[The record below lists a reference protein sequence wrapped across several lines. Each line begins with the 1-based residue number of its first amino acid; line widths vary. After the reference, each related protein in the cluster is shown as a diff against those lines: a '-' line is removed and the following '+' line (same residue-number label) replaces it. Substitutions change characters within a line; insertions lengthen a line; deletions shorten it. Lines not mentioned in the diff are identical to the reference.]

1 MTYYCALIW
10 LILSW
15 SSLSPT
21 FYRNFKV
28 LNICVVPQCQWD
40 KVQSLLISHNILQD
54 LQPCDL
60 SLATHL
66 LHPSNFSLVPLIFDT
81 SAVVIIS
88 LSIDLATPLST
99 HIFFLSYVFTSQ
111 GITGDGWQMIASTAI
126 FISYTF
132 YFLPREHIAMKFFN
146 GLATNYTGA
155 NLQIW
160 IDMSYSLS
168 RKQWLMIM
176 WLTTSF
182 H

>member
-132 YFLPREHIAMKFFN
+132 YFLPENTLPWNSLMDLLQTTQVLTYKFES
-146 GLATNYTGA
+146 
-155 NLQIW
+155 IW
-160 IDMSYSLS
+160 VTHCLVNSGWWSCD
-168 RKQWLMIM
+168 
-176 WLTTSF
+176 
-182 H
+182 